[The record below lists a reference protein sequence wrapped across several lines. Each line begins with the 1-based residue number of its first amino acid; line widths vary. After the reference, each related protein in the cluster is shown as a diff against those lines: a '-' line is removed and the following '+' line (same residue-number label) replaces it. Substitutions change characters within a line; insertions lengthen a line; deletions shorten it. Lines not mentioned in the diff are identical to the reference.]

1 MCPTPTLF
9 AMLKNYFLTA
19 FRSLRRNKLHASI
32 NIIGLAIGM
41 TCCILIIL
49 FIQFELGYDR
59 HNKNASRIY
68 RLAIDLE
75 ANDWAISAF
84 PLGGLLK
91 ENFPEVESFT
101 RIKPIETF
109 IQNSTNLTKHKEK
122 VFFADST
129 VFDVLDIKM
138 LKGNPVNALAK
149 INSMVLTPE
158 RARAYFG
165 DEDPIGKTL
174 TRIDSKTEFVIT
186 GVFEPLPSNSHVH
199 MDIMV
204 SSENFPVMRA
214 NAEGAWNYLTNHY
227 TYLVLPENFDYVT
240 FEKTISKFLDKYHEL
255 KPEDTPNV
263 LRLQPLT
270 EIHLHSNRG
279 LEVEANGNMNT
290 VYILSAIAFFI
301 LVIACINFMN
311 LTTAQS
317 LKRAREVGVRKV
329 VGSKRSHLIFQFL
342 SESVLISFIALILA
356 AVLLTLVVPKFNELS
371 GKQLVLNPIEN
382 ITVILAFVG
391 IAVVVG
397 LIAGLY
403 PAFFLSRF
411 NPTVVLKGNFA
422 TNLSGQNMRKGLVV
436 FQFAIAFIIMVG
448 TYVVH
453 SQLEYMRT
461 KDMGFDREQTLI
473 VKMPNDSIGSEAIK
487 NEMRRLSSVN
497 SVTQFIE
504 IPGKMVRTTSIWYEG
519 VKDNIAENL
528 YIFSGD
534 PDLIQTMG
542 MKMKAG
548 RYFEPGTRQ
557 YGKEF
562 VLNETAVKHFGWKP
576 EEAIG
581 KLVNFGERG
590 EDPGKVI
597 GIVEDFHFKD
607 LHETIDPLVMYL
619 EPVYEGCFMA
629 MKLKAGN
636 VNQSV
641 AEVQGLWKQLVPQ
654 HEFEYQFLDES
665 FNSLFVQEKRLSTLF
680 TIFSGLAVLI
690 SCLGLFGLAS
700 FTLEQNRK
708 SVAIRKVMG
717 ASVSSILF
725 MMSKDFLKL
734 VLIGVVVA
742 SPVAYYAMDKWLQGF
757 AYNVGFGWIVFL
769 YAAVVALL
777 IAFITVSYH
786 SLKAAT
792 TNPVNSL
799 KE

>member
-1 MCPTPTLF
+1 
-9 AMLKNYFLTA
+9 MLKNYFLTA
-19 FRSLRRNKLHASI
+19 FRSLKRNKLHASI

-59 HNKNASRIY
+59 HNKNATRVY
-68 RLAIDLE
+68 RLAVDLE

-84 PLGGLLK
+84 PLGALLK
-91 ENFPEVESFT
+91 ENFPEVENYT

-109 IQNSTNLTKHKEK
+109 VQNSDNLVKNKEK
-122 VFFADST
+122 IFFADST
-129 VFDVLDIKM
+129 VFDVLDIKL

-149 INSMVLTPE
+149 INSMVITPA

-174 TRIDSKTEFVIT
+174 TRVDSKTEFVIT
-186 GVFEPLPSNSHVH
+186 GIFEPLPSNSHVH
-199 MDIMV
+199 MDMMV
-204 SSENFPVMRA
+204 SSENFPIMRA
-214 NAEGAWNYLTNHY
+214 NAKDGWNYLTNHY
-227 TYLVLPENFDYVT
+227 TYVVLPENFDYIT

-255 KPEDTPNV
+255 KPEDTPNR

-270 EIHLHSNRG
+270 DIHLHSNRG

-329 VGSKRSHLIFQFL
+329 VGSKRSHLVLQFL
-342 SESVLISFIALILA
+342 SESVLISLIALILA
-356 AVLLTLVVPKFNELS
+356 GVLLTLVVPKFNELS
-371 GKQLVLNPIEN
+371 GKQLILNPVQN

-391 IAVVVG
+391 IAAVVG
-397 LIAGLY
+397 FIAGLY

-411 NPTVVLKGNFA
+411 NPTTVLKGNFA
-422 TNLSGQNMRKGLVV
+422 TNLSGQGLRKGLVV
-436 FQFAIAFIIMVG
+436 FQFAIAFVIMVG

-453 SQLEYMRT
+453 SQLDYMRT

-473 VKMPNDSIGSEAIK
+473 VKMPNDSVGSEAIK
-487 NEMRRLSSVN
+487 NEMKRLSSVSN
-497 SVTQFIE
+497 VTQFIE

-519 VKDNIAENL
+519 VKDNTAENL

-534 PDLIQTMG
+534 VDLIQTMG

-548 RYFEPGTRQ
+548 RYFETGTKQ

-581 KLVNFGERG
+581 KMIDFGQRG
-590 EDPGKVI
+590 ETPGKVI

-619 EPVYEGCFMA
+619 EPQYEGSFMA
-629 MKLKAGN
+629 MKLNAGD
-636 VNQSV
+636 VTQSV
-641 AEVQGLWKQLVPQ
+641 ADIQEVWKKFLPQ
-654 HEFEYQFLDES
+654 YEFEYQFLDES
-665 FNSLFVQEKRLSTLF
+665 FNSLFDQEKRLSTLF
-680 TIFSGLAVLI
+680 TIFSGLAILI

-717 ASVSSILF
+717 ASVSNILF

-734 VLIGVVVA
+734 VLIGMLVA
-742 SPVAYYAMDKWLQGF
+742 SPVAYYAMTKWLQGF
-757 AYNVGFGWIVFL
+757 AYSVGFGWLVFI
-769 YAAVVALL
+769 YAAGVALVVAF
-777 IAFITVSYH
+777 ATVSYH